1 MAEELTTQ
9 AVKHKYGSKPEVDQ
23 ADLIKQAKESEKDR
37 DKIQRQREALG
48 DKTLNRK
55 RV

>member
-1 MAEELTTQ
+1 MAEELSRQ
-9 AVKHKYGSKPEVDQ
+9 LENHKYGSRPEVDQ
-23 ADLIKQAKESEKDR
+23 ADLIKQAKASEKDR